1 MLIILWGVLSDS
13 ESDFVN
19 EIFAEYH
26 VRLYNISLRILHSQD
41 DAEDALAQT
50 FLKIMDHMDQIE
62 KIPRHETLPFCVIL
76 LRNAS
81 IDILRKNNK
90 LVPVDFTDGLH
101 TLDTDT
107 PEDIFFK
114 DCDRESLLKLVRQL
128 SPEDRYLL
136 ELRLGEEMSYQEIG
150 LLLNITEA
158 TARKRFQRALKK
170 LQKMY
175 AREAAHV
182 RE

>member
-1 MLIILWGVLSDS
+1 LWGVLSDS
-13 ESDFVN
+13 EKDLVN
-19 EIFAEYH
+19 EIFTEYH
-26 VRLYNISLRILHSQD
+26 VRLYNISLRILRSQD

-50 FLKIMDHMDQIE
+50 FLKIMDHVDQIE

-90 LVPVDFTDGLH
+90 LVPTDFTDELSE
-101 TLDTDT
+101 LASDT
-107 PEDIFFK
+107 PENRFF
-114 DCDRESLLKLVRQL
+114 DNYDRKRLLELVHQL

-150 LLLNITEA
+150 PLLNITEA

-182 RE
+182 QE